1 MHHEFLVVTIIVIT
15 RATGTTRMQTVKTSS
30 VSTSLTTFQSTL
42 TRVANKSKDVLQRMV
57 AITIKTLVHLLQNA
71 ILKLKMATG
80 FTSMIKV
87 INSRENKLS
96 MVLKSTLMISLVHK
110 SRDILHQMVN
120 TMTKILGLS

>member
-1 MHHEFLVVTIIVIT
+1 M
-15 RATGTTRMQTVKTSS
+15 
-30 VSTSLTTFQSTL
+30 
-42 TRVANKSKDVLQRMV
+42 ANKSKDVLQRMV
-57 AITIKTLVHLLQNA
+57 AITIKTLVHLQQNA

-80 FTSMIKV
+80 FTSMIKA